1 MLVVMNVDRSGND
14 ELVVLH
20 YASPDDAERAFR
32 TIQSLS
38 AEGFVELTE
47 SALVTRDVDGRVTA
61 RQADHQKV
69 PRTSAMGG
77 VAGLVVGGLM
87 GVPVIGI
94 LAGAGLAAKKS
105 IQAKH
110 LERLI
115 STVGNQMKSGQ
126 AVLVL
131 SIPAVH
137 DAEVVLERL
146 DSAHV
151 GLVRADIPDELRAEI
166 DRQTG

>member
-1 MLVVMNVDRSGND
+1 MNKDGSGNS
-14 ELVVLH
+14 ELVMLH

-38 AEGFVELTE
+38 EEGFVELAE
-47 SALVTRDVDGRVTA
+47 AALVTRDVDGRVTA

-69 PRTSAMGG
+69 PRTSALGG
-77 VAGLVVGGLM
+77 LAGLVVGGLM
-87 GVPVIGI
+87 GVPVLGV

-105 IQAKH
+105 LQAKQ

-131 SIPAVH
+131 AIPAVH

-146 DSAHV
+146 GSAHV
-151 GLVRADIPDELRAEI
+151 DLVRADIPDELRAEI
-166 DRQTG
+166 ERQAG

>member
-1 MLVVMNVDRSGND
+1 MLSVMNKDGSGNS
-14 ELVVLH
+14 ELVMLH
-20 YASPDDAERAFR
+20 YASPEDAERAFR

-47 SALVTRDVDGRVTA
+47 AALVTRDIDGRVTA
-61 RQADHQKV
+61 RQADNQKV
-69 PRTSAMGG
+69 PRTSALGG
-77 VAGLVVGGLM
+77 LAGLVVGGLI
-87 GVPVIGI
+87 GVPVIGV

-105 IQAKH
+105 LQAKQ

-115 STVGNQMKSGQ
+115 STVGNQMKAGQ

-146 DSAHV
+146 GSAHV
-151 GLVRADIPDELRAEI
+151 DLVRADIPDELRAEI
-166 DRQTG
+166 ERQTG

>member
-1 MLVVMNVDRSGND
+1 MNVDRSGND
-14 ELVVLH
+14 ELVMLH
-20 YASPDDAERAFR
+20 YASPDDAERAFQ
-32 TIQSLS
+32 TIKSLA

-47 SALVTRDVDGRVTA
+47 AALVTRDVDGWVTS
-61 RQADHQKV
+61 RQADQQKV
-69 PRTSAMGG
+69 SRTSAMGG

-87 GVPVIGI
+87 GVPVIGV

-110 LERLI
+110 LEQLI

-137 DAEVVLERL
+137 DAQVVLERL
-146 DSAHV
+146 GSAHV
-151 GLVRADIPDELRAEI
+151 DLVRADIPDELRAEI
-166 DRQTG
+166 EQQTG